1 MIGFNTLLGG
11 ALSLGGAIASAV
23 ASARA
28 SQRGDNAL
36 SNAHSEAQKWYDT
49 QLATPYTQSA
59 EIQSILSAQR
69 GLLNDAYKTARAN
82 SIVSGG
88 SDASVAL
95 QQAAANRQVAQT
107 MSGLASN
114 ADANKRSLA
123 MGKMAENQQYANQYA
138 QRQAQRAANI
148 ANVGT
153 QAASLGG
160 QIIAGQGE
168 DALTRWLS
176 GKG

>member
-1 MIGFNTLLGG
+1 M
-11 ALSLGGAIASAV
+11 
-23 ASARA
+23 
-28 SQRGDNAL
+28 GD
-36 SNAHSEAQKWYDT
+36 
-49 QLATPYTQSA
+49 
-59 EIQSILSAQR
+59 
-69 GLLNDAYKTARAN
+69 
-82 SIVSGG
+82 
-88 SDASVAL
+88 
-95 QQAAANRQVAQT
+95 
-107 MSGLASN
+107 LAST

-153 QAASLGG
+153 QAAGLGG